1 MKRLVCIIAVIIMA
15 FCLISC
21 GNENNPEVEEEYPAD
36 LTEYDLKIVNDIN
49 AESKLVCKLYENVGG
64 KKEPYIVETEGR
76 SEAIAVRI
84 PKVDGVVRV
93 KEITIKEDKYNLY
106 GMTVGISQEDF
117 EREILNRGYEKAQQ
131 IESMGYAGCWG
142 VTFMSSLSYKNGNV
156 YVAINSNKNSNVE
169 RIFINLLVDYQ
180 EWRGVE

>member
-49 AESKLVCKLYENVGG
+49 AESKLVCKLYENVDG

-117 EREILNRGYEKAQQ
+117 ERKILNKGYEKTQQ
-131 IESMGYAGCWG
+131 IESMGYQ
-142 VTFMSSLSYKNGNV
+142 SYKNGNV